1 MLSAS
6 AYSFRQKSRLAI
18 SLSWVA
24 GYANVITF
32 IVCAVVIS
40 HATGNVTHFGKAVA
54 DRWTKGGA
62 SGATREVVFFGGLVL
77 SFFLGAVVSGCMT
90 EGARRAGFRSKYIL
104 PMALQAVLLSFMSI
118 VLDDYGERGT
128 PFMFYCLTNTASFAM
143 GLQNATITRV
153 SGAVVRTTHLTGVVT
168 DMGLEGVQYALWAW
182 DKTRARRPGRR
193 GRVLWLSQR
202 HPSVLR
208 LALLGSIV
216 GSFLFGVVAGTL
228 AWHYLPQY
236 ALLAPVAFLLWIIVV
251 DWRKPIADV
260 RELDLLSDP
269 DHRGYGDLRALLPAE
284 LGIYRL
290 VHHRRDAIHHAP
302 DFQQWVDR
310 LPRHWR
316 VVILA
321 VSPLTH
327 FDKDEAL
334 DLLAAVQKLRAGH
347 RDLVVCGVNRS
358 QFKAMRDAGMAD
370 VLGMENFCPDLEIA
384 IARAMNRVHELL
396 GANLAR
402 GLAVGNDEAVAR
414 RAV

>member
-24 GYANVITF
+24 GYTNVITF

-40 HATGNVTHFGKAVA
+40 HATGNVTHFGKALA
-54 DRWTKGGA
+54 ERWFRGGA
-62 SGATREVVFFGGLVL
+62 SGATREAVFFGGLVV
-77 SFFLGAVVSGCMT
+77 SFFLGAAVSACMT

-104 PMALQAVLLSFMSI
+104 PMALQAALLCVLTLE
-118 VLDDYGERGT
+118 LHYYTAHGT
-128 PFMFYCLTNTASFAM
+128 AFMFYALTHLASFSM

-182 DKTRARRPGRR
+182 DRTRGRHPGRR
-193 GRVLWLSQR
+193 GRVLWVSQR

-228 AWHYLPQY
+228 AWHYAPRS
-236 ALLAPVAFLLWIIVV
+236 ALLAPVAFLVWIIVV
-251 DWRKPIADV
+251 DWRRPIADV
-260 RELDLLSDP
+260 REIDLLHDP
-269 DHRGYGDLRALLPAE
+269 EHRAYADLRSLLPPE

-290 VHHRRDAIHHAP
+290 VHHRRDALHHAP

-334 DLLAAVQKLRAGH
+334 DLLAAVHKLRAAR
-347 RDLVVCGVNRS
+347 RDLIVCGVNRL
-358 QFKAMRDAGMAD
+358 QFKAMRDAGTAD
-370 VLGMENFCPDLEIA
+370 ALGLENFCPDLDLA
-384 IARAMNRVHELL
+384 IARALNRVHELL

-402 GLAVGNDEAVAR
+402 GPLRYAGTSA
-414 RAV
+414 

>member
-24 GYANVITF
+24 GYVNVITF
-32 IVCAVVIS
+32 VACAVVIS
-40 HATGNVTHFGKAVA
+40 HATGNVTHFGKSIA
-54 DRWTKGGA
+54 DHFARVRPP
-62 SGATREVVFFGGLVL
+62 GATREALYFGGLVL
-77 SFFLGAVVSGCMT
+77 SFFLGAAVSACMT

-104 PMALQAVLLSFMSI
+104 PMALQAVLLC
-118 VLDDYGERGT
+118 VLAITLDFYTRAGT
-128 PFMFYCLTNTASFAM
+128 PFQFYFLTNVASFSM

-168 DMGLEGVQYALWAW
+168 DMGLEGVQYLLWAW
-182 DKTRARRPGRR
+182 DKTRAARPSRR
-193 GRVLWLSQR
+193 GRVLRVSQR

-208 LALLGSIV
+208 LLLLTSIV

-228 AWHYLPQY
+228 AWTYLPDY
-236 ALLAPVAFLLWIIVV
+236 ALLAPVAFLLWIIVT

-260 RELDLLSDP
+260 RELDLLNDP
-269 DHRGYGDLRALLPAE
+269 DHTGYADLRSLLPPE

-290 VHHRRDAIHHAP
+290 THHRRGAVHHAP
-302 DFQQWVDR
+302 DFQQWADR

-316 VVILA
+316 VIVLA

-334 DLLAAVQKLRAGH
+334 DLLAAAQKLRAEH
-347 RDLVVCGVNRS
+347 RDLVVCGVTRA
-358 QFKAMRDAGMAD
+358 QFKVMRDAGTAD
-370 VLGMENFCPDLEIA
+370 ALGLENFTPDLDLA
-384 IARAMNRVHELL
+384 IARAMNRLHELL
-396 GANLAR
+396 GATLPR
-402 GLAVGNDEAVAR
+402 GLVAD
-414 RAV
+414 AS

>member
-24 GYANVITF
+24 GYTNVITF
-32 IVCAVVIS
+32 IVCAVVTS
-40 HATGNVTHFGKAVA
+40 HATGNVTHFGKALA
-54 DRWTKGGA
+54 DGLTGVGGT
-62 SGATREVVFFGGLVL
+62 GAAREAAYFGGLVVA
-77 SFFLGAVVSGCMT
+77 FFLGAVVSGCMT
-90 EGARRAGFRSKYIL
+90 EGARRAGVRSKYIL
-104 PMALQAVLLSFMSI
+104 PIALQAVLLSAMC
-118 VLDDYGERGT
+118 VGLDVYTEAGT
-128 PFMFYCLTNTASFAM
+128 PAMYYAITAVSSFAM

-168 DMGLEGVQYALWAW
+168 DIGLEGVQYALWAW
-182 DKTRARRPGRR
+182 DKTRARRPGRA
-193 GRVLWLSQR
+193 GRVLRISQR

-208 LALLGSIV
+208 LLLLASIV
-216 GSFLFGVVAGTL
+216 GSFLFGVVAGTV
-228 AWHYLPQY
+228 AWHYFPQY
-236 ALLAPVAFLLWIIVV
+236 ALIAPVSFLLWILVV

-269 DHRGYGDLRALLPAE
+269 DHGGYADLRSLLPPE

-290 VHHRRDAIHHAP
+290 FHHRRNEVHHAP

-334 DLLAAVQKLRAGH
+334 DLAAAVQKLRAEH
-347 RDLVVCGVNRS
+347 RDLVVCGVNRA
-358 QFKAMRDAGMAD
+358 QFAAMRDAGTAD
-370 VLGMENFCPDLEIA
+370 AIGMENFCPDLDIA
-384 IARAMNRVHELL
+384 IARAMNRVHELI
-396 GANLAR
+396 GAHLAR
-402 GLAVGNDEAVAR
+402 GLAAGI
-414 RAV
+414 

>member
-24 GYANVITF
+24 GYTNVITF

-40 HATGNVTHFGKAVA
+40 HATGNVTHFGKALA
-54 DRWTKGGA
+54 DRVTGAGGGA
-62 SGATREVVFFGGLVL
+62 GRATHDAVYFGGLVA
-77 SFFLGAVVSGCMT
+77 SFFLGAVVSACTT
-90 EGARRAGFRSKYIL
+90 EAARRAGFRSKYIL
-104 PMALQAVLLSFMSI
+104 PVALQAVLLCVVAV
-118 VLDDYGERGT
+118 VLDFYMVEGT
-128 PFMFYCLTNTASFAM
+128 PFKFYLITNVASFAM

-168 DMGLEGVQYALWAW
+168 DMGLEGVQYALWLW
-182 DKTRARRPGRR
+182 DKTRSGRPGRK
-193 GRVLWLSQR
+193 GRLLRVSQR
-202 HPSVLR
+202 HPSFLR
-208 LALLGSIV
+208 LFLLGSII

-236 ALLAPVAFLLWIIVV
+236 AMVAPVAFLLWIILV

-260 RELDLLSDP
+260 REINLLADP
-269 DHRGYGDLRALLPAE
+269 EHPGYGDLRSLLPPE
-284 LGIYRL
+284 VGIYRL
-290 VHHRRDAIHHAP
+290 VHHRRDTVHHAP
-302 DFQQWVDR
+302 DFQQWVER

-334 DLLAAVQKLRAGH
+334 DLLAAVQKLRADH
-347 RDLVVCGVNRS
+347 RDLVVCGVNRA
-358 QFKAMRDAGMAD
+358 QFKSMQGAGVAD
-370 VLGMENFCPDLEIA
+370 GLGMENFCPDLDIA
-384 IARAMNRVHELL
+384 VARAMNRVNELT
-396 GANLAR
+396 GAPAAR
-402 GLAVGNDEAVAR
+402 GLAVRGA
-414 RAV
+414 

>member
-1 MLSAS
+1 MLSTS

-40 HATGNVTHFGKAVA
+40 HATGNVTHFGKALA
-54 DRWTKGGA
+54 ERWFRGGI
-62 SGATREVVFFGGLVL
+62 SDATREAVYFGGLVA
-77 SFFLGAVVSGCMT
+77 SFFLGAVVSASMT
-90 EGARRAGFRSKYIL
+90 EGARRAGFRSRYML
-104 PMALQAVLLSFMSI
+104 PMALQAVLLSVLTI
-118 VLDDYGERGT
+118 VLDFYMAAGT
-128 PFMFYCLTNTASFAM
+128 PFMFYFITNLASFAM

-168 DMGLEGVQYALWAW
+168 DMGLEAVQYALWAW
-182 DKTRARRPGRR
+182 DKTRGQRPGRR
-193 GRVLWLSQR
+193 ARVLRVSQR

-208 LALLGSIV
+208 LLLLASIV

-228 AWHYLPQY
+228 AWHYVPRY
-236 ALLAPVAFLLWIIVV
+236 ALIAPVAFVLWIIVV

-260 RELDLLSDP
+260 RELDLLADP
-269 DHRGYGDLRALLPAE
+269 DHPGYDDLRSLLPPE

-290 VHHRRDAIHHAP
+290 VHPRRDVIHHAP

-316 VVILA
+316 VIILA

-327 FDKDEAL
+327 FDNDEAL

-347 RDLVVCGVNRS
+347 RDLIVCGVNRS
-358 QFKAMRDAGMAD
+358 QFKVMRDAGMAD
-370 VLGMENFCPDLEIA
+370 VLGMENFCPDLDIA
-384 IARAMNRVHELL
+384 VARAMNHLHELP
-396 GANLAR
+396 GVNLAR
-402 GLAVGNDEAVAR
+402 GLVAGGL
-414 RAV
+414 

>member
-24 GYANVITF
+24 GYVNVITF

-40 HATGNVTHFGKAVA
+40 HATGNVTHFGKALA
-54 DRWTKGGA
+54 DRWVRGGA
-62 SGATREVVFFGGLVL
+62 SDAAREAVYFGGLVV
-77 SFFLGAVVSGCMT
+77 SFFLGAVVSACMT
-90 EGARRAGFRSKYIL
+90 EGARRGGFRSKYIL
-104 PMALQAVLLSFMSI
+104 PMALQAVLLS
-118 VLDDYGERGT
+118 VLAITLDFYTRGGT
-128 PFMFYCLTNTASFAM
+128 RFQFYFITGVASFSM

-168 DMGLEGVQYALWAW
+168 DMGLEGVQYLLWAW
-182 DKTRARRPGRR
+182 DKTRSRWPSRR
-193 GRVLWLSQR
+193 GRVLRVSQR

-208 LALLGSIV
+208 LLLLASIV
-216 GSFLFGVVAGTL
+216 GSFLVGVVAGTL
-228 AWHYLPQY
+228 AWAYLPDY

-269 DHRGYGDLRALLPAE
+269 DHPGYGELRSLLPPE
-284 LGIYRL
+284 LGICRL
-290 VHHRRDAIHHAP
+290 THHRRDAIHHAP

-334 DLLAAVQKLRAGH
+334 DLLAAAQKLRAEH
-347 RDLVVCGVNRS
+347 KDLVVCGVNRG
-358 QFKAMRDAGMAD
+358 QFKVMREAGAADA
-370 VLGMENFCPDLEIA
+370 LGLENFCPDLDLA
-384 IARAMNRVHELL
+384 IARAMNRLNEMM
-396 GANLAR
+396 GAHLAR
-402 GLAVGNDEAVAR
+402 GPAGGPVA
-414 RAV
+414 